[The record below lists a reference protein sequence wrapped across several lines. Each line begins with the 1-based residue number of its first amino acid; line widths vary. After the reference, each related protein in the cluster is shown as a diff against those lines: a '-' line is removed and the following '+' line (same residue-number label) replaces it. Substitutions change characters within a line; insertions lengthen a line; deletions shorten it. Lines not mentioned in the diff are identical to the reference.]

1 VAKRGAAAAPEAK
14 PKDEQPKEK
23 EPKSEAKMAVNGRL
37 DFIEVLHVTRV
48 LSPRGGPWS
57 EGVVAATIADRT
69 ISQMMA
75 SGFDLVSARHVTV
88 VPDGIFMA
96 WLLGKPKGRPTAG
109 MTEVVHVMRTIKGN
123 LGAIPPALSTMQAN
137 DYIEGYLNDG
147 WSLINNIDG
156 FQPVASDP
164 NGLSVLWVL
173 VR

>member
-1 VAKRGAAAAPEAK
+1 MAKRQAAATVAPKPPDVK
-14 PKDEQPKEK
+14 PKHKEVPVPKL
-23 EPKSEAKMAVNGRL
+23 AVNGRL
-37 DFIEVLHVTRV
+37 DFTEVLHVTRV

-57 EGVVAATIADRT
+57 EGVVAATIADET
-69 ISQMMA
+69 LSEMMQ
-75 SGFDLVSARHVTV
+75 SGFDLISARHVTV

-96 WLLGKPKGRPTAG
+96 WLLGKPKGRATSG
-109 MTEVVHVMRTIKGN
+109 LKHVVHVMRTIKGN

-137 DYIEGYLNDG
+137 DYIESYLNDG